1 MKKRC
6 KMKKGMTLIEAIISV
21 ALLSL
26 LIIPISGM
34 ILNSTRTNRKAEIK
48 QNAAYLGQQVLEEIG
63 TYDYVTLNNDG
74 GTVFF
79 QLLDGDKI
87 EKQADGS
94 YEGEILSGNLPSDY
108 EVKVLLEKYAG
119 LKYEDKNTL
128 DKYDSVPWR
137 FDFTGNTFKV
147 LSPTSFGNYG
157 ERMQSVVINNKPLI
171 INIDSSSNIEMVNL
185 TTPTGRAELTK
196 NGGDDSKILLYL
208 TDTNLVT
215 NYPDIEIR
223 NKGSNNVN
231 VYVVKKNSDNKIKV
245 SSIGSKVLLYDN
257 ILATEENKVGELYN
271 IKVTVLDKS
280 TGDEIFN
287 GHTTSNIVFK

>member
-34 ILNSTRTNRKAEIK
+34 ILNSTKTNKKAEIK
-48 QNAAYLGQQVLEEIG
+48 QNAAYLGQQVLEEMG

-79 QLLDGDKI
+79 QLLDGHKI

-94 YEGEILSGNLPSDY
+94 YKGEILSSNLPSNY
-108 EVKVLLEKYAG
+108 EVKVLLEKDNNFEYQDNNNL
-119 LKYEDKNTL
+119 LKYKTT
-128 DKYDSVPWR
+128 PWK
-137 FDFTGNTFKV
+137 FHLTGSTFR
-147 LSPTSFGNYG
+147 LNSPTSDVGDVDNILTT
-157 ERMQSVVINNKPLI
+157 RTIVNNLI
-171 INIDSSSNIEMVNL
+171 INIDSSSNIELFNL
-185 TTPTGRAELTK
+185 AGVTGSLTYNK
-196 NGGDDSKILLYL
+196 TYGEDNKILLYL
-208 TDTNLVT
+208 TDTNSVT
-215 NYPDIEIR
+215 YPDIEVR

-231 VYVVKKNSDNKIKV
+231 VYVVKENSANTINV
-245 SSIGSKVLLYDN
+245 SSIGGKVLLYDN
-257 ILATEENKVGELYN
+257 ILATKDNKVGELYS